1 MSAPMDGKST
11 NIPAVP
17 SHHIRLNL
25 CATRPLY
32 REGRNPKAVKVY
44 TVNQESQYLMIQD
57 VPALG
62 TTQELIKLCAVHGA
76 VEEYRLL
83 DEFPTVDRYTDVVLV
98 KFRRI
103 LSARHAKK
111 KLDNW
116 SFFGGVLHVTYAP
129 EYESVEETR
138 VKLQDR
144 RKGIAAR
151 LRILGKD
158 QSRRGKT
165 SEGHIENDSKQAHK
179 VSESIESRIPALPS
193 YQNNHSFSKN
203 HVSTDNSQDN
213 INNKMLHITNFSS
226 NHGNNTDYS
235 THQNSEPYSYGN
247 NLVSAEKNDNLHQT
261 HSQQTS
267 VNPPPPV
274 IEPPPWCQQTLVIP
288 PPPVREAFPNY
299 SKINQ
304 HKTTF
309 DFARVP
315 TANAPFPSDYDGRKF
330 PQNVAAKE
338 IKTQIHVDH
347 PKDDVIKQN
356 SAGSNKQSAS
366 AHGNLSHP
374 KYNKILDKTGA
385 KQEKIIIKDFKKC
398 GATPKFIPRQ
408 TLNLLKAKSEH
419 GETKASNKD
428 NLEIELRKNAIV
440 LGSTQGPALV
450 PEEFKKKE
458 KSCTEKAVED
468 TVEEIRKR
476 VSMFSSEKEDSTSRK
491 RPKPP

>member
-1 MSAPMDGKST
+1 MSAPMDGKSA
-11 NIPAVP
+11 NIPTVP
-17 SHHIRLNL
+17 THHIRLNL

-44 TVNQESQYLMIQD
+44 TVNQESQYLMFQD

-83 DEFPTVDRYTDVVLV
+83 DEFPTVDKFTDVVLV
-98 KFRRI
+98 KFKRI
-103 LSARHAKK
+103 QSARHAKK

-116 SFFGGVLHVTYAP
+116 SFYGGVLHVTYAP

-138 VKLQDR
+138 EKLQDR

-165 SEGHIENDSKQAHK
+165 FEGHTENDK
-179 VSESIESRIPALPS
+179 
-193 YQNNHSFSKN
+193 
-203 HVSTDNSQDN
+203 
-213 INNKMLHITNFSS
+213 
-226 NHGNNTDYS
+226 
-235 THQNSEPYSYGN
+235 
-247 NLVSAEKNDNLHQT
+247 
-261 HSQQTS
+261 
-267 VNPPPPV
+267 PPPC
-274 IEPPPWCQQTLVIP
+274 CQQTLVIP

-304 HKTTF
+304 NKTTF

-315 TANAPFPSDYDGRKF
+315 TANAPFPTDYDGRI
-330 PQNVAAKE
+330 PQNVVAKE
-338 IKTQIHVDH
+338 MKTQTHHDDPKVDA
-347 PKDDVIKQN
+347 IKQN
-356 SAGSNKQSAS
+356 PSYSNKQ
-366 AHGNLSHP
+366 GNLSHP
-374 KYNKILDKTGA
+374 KYNKILDKTG
-385 KQEKIIIKDFKKC
+385 EKIIIKDFKKC
-398 GATPKFIPRQ
+398 GAMPKFIPRQ

-419 GETKASNKD
+419 GEASNRD
-428 NLEIELRKNAIV
+428 NLEMELRKNAVV

-458 KSCTEKAVED
+458 KSCTEKAVEH
-468 TVEEIRKR
+468 TVKEIRKR
-476 VSMFSSEKEDSTSRK
+476 VSMFSSEQEDSTSEK
-491 RPKPP
+491 GKNLNETDKCIHDHDCNVSI

>member
-1 MSAPMDGKST
+1 
-11 NIPAVP
+11 
-17 SHHIRLNL
+17 
-25 CATRPLY
+25 
-32 REGRNPKAVKVY
+32 
-44 TVNQESQYLMIQD
+44 MIQD

-98 KFRRI
+98 KFKRI

-116 SFFGGVLHVTYAP
+116 SFLSVPLHVTYAP

-138 VKLQDR
+138 EKLQDR
-144 RKGIAAR
+144 RS
-151 LRILGKD
+151 KD
-158 QSRRGKT
+158 QSRRGKTSEGHIEKT

-179 VSESIESRIPALPS
+179 VSERIESRIPALAS

-213 INNKMLHITNFSS
+213 INNKMPHITNFSS
-226 NHGNNTDYS
+226 NHDNNTDYS
-235 THQNSEPYSYGN
+235 THQNSQTYSYGN
-247 NLVSAEKNDNLHQT
+247 NLVSTEKNDNLHQT

-338 IKTQIHVDH
+338 IKTQIHDD

-374 KYNKILDKTGA
+374 K
-385 KQEKIIIKDFKKC
+385 
-398 GATPKFIPRQ
+398 

-428 NLEIELRKNAIV
+428 NLEIELRKNAVV

-458 KSCTEKAVED
+458 KSCTENAVEH
-468 TVEEIRKR
+468 TVKEIRKR